1 MLWPHQVSSFSSV
14 DTAILRVF
22 VFPLLLYT
30 LYHET
35 RHTYAAKYDKTTDLL
50 RSHHGLNDVWF
61 FSSSMVNAFL
71 NQYQRYLSLL
81 LYKKDNTH

>member
-14 DTAILRVF
+14 DTAILQVF

-35 RHTYAAKYDKTTDLL
+35 LHTYAAKYYKTTDLFH
-50 RSHHGLNDVWF
+50 SHHGLNDVWF
-61 FSSSMVNAFL
+61 FFL
-71 NQYQRYLSLL
+71 HL
-81 LYKKDNTH
+81 

>member
-30 LYHET
+30 LYHGT
-35 RHTYAAKYDKTTDLL
+35 LHTYAAKYYKTIDLL
-50 RSHHGLNDVWF
+50 HSHHGLNDVWF
-61 FSSSMVNAFL
+61 SFFIYS
-71 NQYQRYLSLL
+71 
-81 LYKKDNTH
+81 

>member
-61 FSSSMVNAFL
+61 FFL
-71 NQYQRYLSLL
+71 HLWLML
-81 LYKKDNTH
+81 F